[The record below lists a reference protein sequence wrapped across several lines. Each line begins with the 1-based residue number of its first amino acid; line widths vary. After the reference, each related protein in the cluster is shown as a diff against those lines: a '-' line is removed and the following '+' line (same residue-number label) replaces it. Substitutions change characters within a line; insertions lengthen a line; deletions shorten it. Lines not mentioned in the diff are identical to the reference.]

1 MSFWQ
6 DLVTAYDANFDAL
19 QKYYPLSTTTINN
32 NSDDIINVVL
42 DKNGNL
48 IKTLINSN
56 VMYDTTTK
64 YIGKPNL
71 INKKETGNVN
81 NFGV

>member
-48 IKTLINSN
+48 IKFDKILINC
-56 VMYDTTTK
+56 
-64 YIGKPNL
+64 
-71 INKKETGNVN
+71 KKFT
-81 NFGV
+81 